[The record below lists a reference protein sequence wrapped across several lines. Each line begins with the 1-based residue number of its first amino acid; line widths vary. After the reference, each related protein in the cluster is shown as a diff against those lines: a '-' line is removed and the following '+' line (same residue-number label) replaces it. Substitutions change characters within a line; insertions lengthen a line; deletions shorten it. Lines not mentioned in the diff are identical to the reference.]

1 MSEQNN
7 VGVVISKAL
16 QIPGI
21 KVNRNEFLSKEFDN
35 ENTDTLK
42 QILDIG
48 PVDAGISK
56 SIIRGKANKIIAN
69 RTVFS
74 SGASFISGLP
84 GGLAMTATIPAD
96 MIQYYAVALRLAQ
109 EIAYLYGEEDVF
121 KNGGVDDESVH
132 NRLILYLGVML
143 GATGASQGIKM
154 LSSAVGKQLAK
165 KLPQKALTKT
175 FYYPIIKSILK
186 MFGKQLTKETF
197 GKGVGKAIPI
207 VGGVFAGGI
216 TAATMPKMAKNLMN
230 SLETAK
236 YDYTS
241 DDYQRDYAILSRQF
255 DMDTDESTVDVDIE
269 KNNNADSV
277 KRTASMS
284 ENLEAVIKAK
294 QMLDDGI
301 ITESEF
307 NAIKL
312 QMLNFN

>member
-7 VGVVISKAL
+7 VEVVISKAL

-21 KVNRNEFLSKEFDN
+21 KVNRDEFLSKEFDN
-35 ENTDTLK
+35 ESTDTLK

-48 PVDAGISK
+48 PVDTGISK

-84 GGLAMTATIPAD
+84 GGLAMAAAIPAD

-241 DDYQRDYAILSRQF
+241 DDYQRDYDILSRQF
-255 DMDTDESTVDVDIE
+255 DIDTDELTVDVDIE